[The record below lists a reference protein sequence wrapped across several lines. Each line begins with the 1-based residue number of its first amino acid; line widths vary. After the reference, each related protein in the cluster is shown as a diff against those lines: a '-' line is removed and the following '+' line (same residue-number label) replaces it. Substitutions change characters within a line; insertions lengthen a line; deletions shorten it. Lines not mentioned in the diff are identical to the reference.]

1 METYQNNGLFGEP
14 NALVAG
20 DRRETPVLPSESTLP
35 SEKAGVRASWSRIS
49 RSLFTL
55 RAVIVLAFAI
65 RAGFMLISADSAN
78 HEGIYYLRVA
88 ENLLAG
94 KGYVGLRENGLQ
106 LLYPPLFPGVIALV
120 TAVVG
125 NAETAARL
133 VDLLAGTA
141 LVIPVFLIAR
151 RLGGER
157 IALLS
162 ALLVAVHPYL
172 VALSTSIFSENLY
185 LPLLLT
191 GTYGVISATGA
202 GGRAWRSAALAGAC
216 LGLAYLVRPE
226 GLLFAGIGATALSL
240 FKFRRRFSGLRLA
253 VILAGCTAVIAL
265 PYMAWLTA
273 STGQLLLESKSADN
287 YAAKKQIL
295 AHVPL
300 GEIFFGI
307 NDDLSPKGASM
318 ESNAEEIRQWHQDPY
333 HAVRFAIETA
343 PQSIWDVVRWLAFKR
358 VLGGP
363 VLVVFAITGLICG
376 IRRREPWFIHGALLA
391 LGGGALLALLFVPTQ
406 QVFQDR
412 YLISFLPP
420 MLIWSAGGIAVMS
433 AWTGE
438 KAVTRGWVAAAGRTR
453 YRVEGAASVVPAAL
467 LILLP
472 LSTPRGTSEFGQGWG
487 ESHVAKQ
494 VGLWLKGHLS
504 GRHAR
509 VMDLTPTVAYY
520 SGSIMACFPWTTPDK
535 ALAYIESKKV
545 DYLVLPGRA
554 DDTIPYLASWI
565 KDGIPDKRATAIY
578 RAQDRGGGEIVV
590 YQWAR

>member
-1 METYQNNGLFGEP
+1 METYQNHGFCEEP
-14 NALVAG
+14 DAFVSG
-20 DRRETPVLPSESTLP
+20 DQRKKPVSPFEGPLSRD
-35 SEKAGVRASWSRIS
+35 KADVRTSGSRIS

-55 RAVIVLAFAI
+55 RAVIVLAFAL
-65 RAGFMLISADSAN
+65 RAGFMLVSTDSAN

-106 LLYPPLFPGVIALV
+106 LLYPPLFPGAIALA
-120 TAVVG
+120 TALVG
-125 NAETAARL
+125 NAESAARL
-133 VDLLAGTA
+133 IDLLAGTA
-141 LVIPVFLIAR
+141 LVIPIYLIAR

-157 IALLS
+157 VALLS
-162 ALLVAVHPYL
+162 AFLAAVHPYL

-185 LPLLLT
+185 LLFLLA
-191 GTYGVISATGA
+191 GVYGVIGA
-202 GGRAWRSAALAGAC
+202 RSDARYAWCSAALAGAC
-216 LGLAYLVRPE
+216 FGLAYLARPE
-226 GLLFAGIGATALSL
+226 GLVFAGVGAIALSL
-240 FKFRRRFSGLRLA
+240 VKSGRPILRLRLA

-318 ESNAEEIRQWHQDPY
+318 ESNAEEIRQWHQDSY

-343 PQSIWDVVRWLAFKR
+343 PQSIWDVVRWLVFKR

-363 VLVVFAITGLICG
+363 VLVVCAITGLICG

-391 LGGGALLALLFVPTQ
+391 LAGGALLALLFVPTQ
-406 QVFQDR
+406 RVFQDR
-412 YLISFLPP
+412 YLVSFLPP
-420 MLIWSAGGIAVMS
+420 MLIWSAGGIAIMS
-433 AWTGE
+433 AWIGE
-438 KAVTRGWVAAAGRTR
+438 KAVARGWVAAAGRTR
-453 YRVEGAASVVPAAL
+453 RRVEVAASVLPAAL

-472 LSTPRGTSEFGQGWG
+472 LSTLRGTSEFGQGWG
-487 ESHVAKQ
+487 DSHVAKQ

-504 GRHAR
+504 GQHAR

-520 SGSIMACFPWTTPDK
+520 SGSTMACFPWTTPDK
-535 ALAYIESKKV
+535 ALAYIESKKI
-545 DYLVLPGRA
+545 DYLVLPSRA
-554 DDTIPYLASWI
+554 DETIPYLASWI
-565 KDGIPDKRATAIY
+565 KDGIPDKRATAIH

-590 YQWAR
+590 YRWAH